1 MYTVFRFANLFCIG
15 LSAFAAS
22 NTYWNPAPN
31 TSWQW
36 QLTGTLDQTVNVAMY
51 DIDLFNNSAAVVSS
65 LHAQGRKV
73 VCYMSAGSWEDFRPD
88 ASRFPDS
95 VKGKALDGFPN
106 ERWLDIRNLA
116 VLGPIMEA
124 RLDLCK
130 SKGFDGVEPDNVDGY
145 ANPTGLPL
153 APADQIR
160 YNTWLASAAHSRGL
174 SVGLK
179 NDLNQAAELQPLFD
193 WALNEQCFQYKECS
207 SLVPFVNAG
216 KAVFQVEYSLAA
228 SQFCPQA
235 NAMNFN
241 SLRKNLNLDAFREPC
256 RAGPPPVVP
265 PLASSVVNAANLRAD
280 SVAPGEIVTIF
291 GSALGP
297 AAPASLTLNASKLVD
312 TALGG
317 VQVYFDATPAPMIY
331 AQSQQLNVS
340 VPYEIAGKNVT
351 QLHIEYGGLRS
362 DVVSLVVNET
372 SPGIFTVDHGGK
384 GQGAILNENG
394 TLNSLTNMASAG
406 SIVALFVTG
415 EGQTSP
421 AGVNGQLA
429 ADPLPHPLAPV
440 SVQIGGIDAEIL
452 YAGGAPGE
460 VAGVM
465 QVNVRVPDGTIP
477 GKGVPVLL
485 TIGKATSQPGVTL
498 AIK

>member
-1 MYTVFRFANLFCIG
+1 MYTAFRSASLICVG
-15 LSAFAAS
+15 WSAFAAS
-22 NTYWNPAPN
+22 NSYWSPAPN

-36 QLTGTLDQTVNVAMY
+36 QLTGTVDPTVNVAMY
-51 DIDLFNNSAAVVSS
+51 DIDLFNNAAATIS
-65 LHAQGRKV
+65 LLHGQGRKV

-95 VKGKALDGFPN
+95 VKGKPLDGFPN
-106 ERWLDIRNLA
+106 EKWLDIRNLA

-145 ANPTGLPL
+145 SNPTGIPL
-153 APADQIR
+153 TAADQIR
-160 YNTWLASAAHSRGL
+160 YNTWLATAAHARGL
-174 SVGLK
+174 SIGLK

-207 SLVPFVNAG
+207 SLTPFVTAG
-216 KAVFQVEYSLAA
+216 KAVFQVEYNLAA
-228 SQFCPQA
+228 TQFCPQA

-241 SLRKNLNLDAFREPC
+241 SMRKNLNLDAYREAC
-256 RAGPPPVVP
+256 RAGLPIAVP
-265 PLASSVVNAANLRAD
+265 PLAGSVVNAASLRAD

-291 GSALGP
+291 GSGLGP

-331 AQSQQLNVS
+331 AQSQQLNVA
-340 VPYEIAGKNVT
+340 VPYEIAGKSAT
-351 QLHIEYGGLRS
+351 QLHIEYNGLRS
-362 DVVSLVVNET
+362 DNLSLAVGET
-372 SPGIFTVDHGGK
+372 SPGIFTTDSGGK

-394 TLNSLTNMASAG
+394 SLNSLANMASAG

-429 ADPLPHPLAPV
+429 ADPLPHPLARA
-440 SVQIGGIDAEIL
+440 SVRIGGIEAEVL

-460 VAGVM
+460 IAGVM
-465 QVNVRVPDGTIP
+465 QVNVRIPDGITPGRSIP
-477 GKGVPVLL
+477 VQL
-485 TIGKATSQPGVTL
+485 TVGSAASQPGVTL